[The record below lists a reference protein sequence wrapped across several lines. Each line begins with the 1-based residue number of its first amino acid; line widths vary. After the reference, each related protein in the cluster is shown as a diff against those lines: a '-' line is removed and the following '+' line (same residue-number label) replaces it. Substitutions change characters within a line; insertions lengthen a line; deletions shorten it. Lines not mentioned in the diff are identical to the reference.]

1 MQTGA
6 EYSAARSDGS
16 GFMEAVV
23 GGTRILLKRGDI
35 TRESVDAVVNAANS
49 RLLGGGGVDGAIH
62 RAAGPSLLEE
72 CRKIGWCEPGD
83 AVITGAGELPARYVV
98 HTVGPVW
105 KGGSRGEERVL
116 ASAFKQSL
124 SRAME
129 KDARTIAFPA
139 VSTGAYGF
147 PLGLAAR
154 TSLCAIREFVQENPG
169 AFEEIRLVLF
179 NENTLKAF
187 EKAFASCFLK

>member
-1 MQTGA
+1 MA
-6 EYSAARSDGS
+6 SLPVLSRL
-16 GFMEAVV
+16 METLFKH
-23 GGTRILLKRGDI
+23 TRIVLKKGDI
-35 TRESVDAVVNAANS
+35 TREEVDAVVNAANS

-83 AVITGAGELPARYVV
+83 AVVTGAGKLPARYVI

-116 ASAFKQSL
+116 ADAFKQSL
-124 SRAME
+124 ARGME
-129 KDARTIAFPA
+129 KKVRTLAFPA

-147 PLGLAAR
+147 PLDLAAKV
-154 TSLCAIREFVQENPG
+154 SLCAIRQFLEDHPG
-169 AFEEIRLVLF
+169 VFQEIRLVLF
-179 NENTLKAF
+179 NDKVLDAFSRAF
-187 EKAFASCFLK
+187 ESCFGK